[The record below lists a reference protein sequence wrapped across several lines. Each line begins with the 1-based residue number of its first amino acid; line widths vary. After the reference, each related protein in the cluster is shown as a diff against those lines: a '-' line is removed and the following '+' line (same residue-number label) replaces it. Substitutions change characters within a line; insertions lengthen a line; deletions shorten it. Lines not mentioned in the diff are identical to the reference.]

1 MPLLNDGR
9 GWRGCAVRCVEP
21 VELEKLACAAV
32 GAPHVAGLAD
42 AGGKAAERFKTP
54 VERW

>member
-1 MPLLNDGR
+1 
-9 GWRGCAVRCVEP
+9 
-21 VELEKLACAAV
+21 VELEKLVCAAV